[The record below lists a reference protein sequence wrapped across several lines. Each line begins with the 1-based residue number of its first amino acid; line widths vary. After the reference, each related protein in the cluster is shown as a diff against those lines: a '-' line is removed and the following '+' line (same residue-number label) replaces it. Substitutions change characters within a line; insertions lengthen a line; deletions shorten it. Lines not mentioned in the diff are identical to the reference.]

1 MRDRKRV
8 YLEIWSRIE
17 DSYFD
22 SYMVSE
28 HGLQAALYEEFRKT
42 LPNVHVVVEPTWNVG
57 NEQMKPDLVIVEKG
71 QITDIFELK
80 FVPHYY
86 VQDDELERDIQ
97 KLLLYGTN
105 PDEGYPVR
113 VGPNIGQ
120 YIEEENLPVRN
131 NCRLH
136 FVAVARHVWV
146 HGGVHGGAHRDVAAV
161 WPKSLRGVVRALK
174 GENLELENNPRVLSH
189 WFGRVGG
196 DTDENREWS
205 IAFGI

>member
-57 NEQMKPDLVIVEKG
+57 DQKKEMRPDLVIVEKG

-80 FVPHYY
+80 FVPH
-86 VQDDELERDIQ
+86 DCAPFKKDIQ
-97 KLLLYGTN
+97 KLLQYGAN
-105 PDEGYPVR
+105 PPKTYPVR
-113 VGPNIGQ
+113 LNPNTGKW
-120 YIEEENLPVRN
+120 EEELPVWN
-131 NCRLH
+131 ACRLH
-136 FVAVARHVWV
+136 FVVVANHL
-146 HGGVHGGAHRDVAAV
+146 AEAV

-174 GENLELENNPRVLSH
+174 GENLELENNPRVLNH

-205 IAFGI
+205 IAFGIR